1 MKKLNEKD
9 EKTIKSIYDILLEN
23 YTENNTFDTNS
34 AVSVLSF
41 LLILLINEKES
52 DNWVVELS
60 INNNMYKLNVEKT

>member
-9 EKTIKSIYDILLEN
+9 EKTIKSIYDILLKN